1 MTLCDIKSIIKG
13 GGVVSNKDAF
23 VTVSKQRIKEL
34 LKERGITQKEL
45 ANDLDI
51 TPEHLTRCLTK
62 GRISKTWLLAIAQ
75 YLDVSVSYLA
85 GMSEME
91 LTQFA
96 ELRNEALQ
104 RTDNIL
110 NELFLL
116 LGFSSEQYKE
126 LPDYEIENLKSD
138 FSLAIAYRLQIVRQR
153 KDGTHE

>member
-1 MTLCDIKSIIKG
+1 M
-13 GGVVSNKDAF
+13 SNKDAF

-75 YLDVSVSYLA
+75 YLDISSSYLA

-91 LTQFA
+91 LSRFA
-96 ELRNEALQ
+96 ELRKEAIE
-104 RTDNIL
+104 RTDDIL
-110 NELFLL
+110 NEVFLL

-126 LPDYEIENLKSD
+126 LPDYEIENLKCD
-138 FSLAIAYRLQIVRQR
+138 FSLAIAYRLQMARQ
-153 KDGTHE
+153 KKG